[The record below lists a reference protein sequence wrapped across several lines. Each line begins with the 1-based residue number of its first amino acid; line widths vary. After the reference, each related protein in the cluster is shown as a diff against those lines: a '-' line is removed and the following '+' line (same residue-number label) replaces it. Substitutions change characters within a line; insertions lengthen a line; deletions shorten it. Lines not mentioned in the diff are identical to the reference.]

1 MSEPTPTFDKDI
13 QKLLADPQYQGHPLQ
28 AALSQLWDRYY
39 SLAQRIDR
47 VTRISDA
54 YQSLALE
61 REMNLDEQLEKQL
74 RQFQKLARISDRY
87 QMMMRDLNTALT
99 QASTHD
105 VLTGLPNRRLLV
117 DKVKEETARSHRTH
131 QPFTV
136 AMLDLDDFKA
146 VNDAFGH
153 EAGDLM
159 LVHVAKTLKQHLRES
174 DTCGRWGGEE
184 FLLLLPETDSQAAQV
199 VIERLRL
206 AIGALH
212 VPYEEG
218 VLSLTVSAGLATLD
232 EGGDYSSAVNR
243 ADAALMRAKR
253 EGRNCWRIA
262 ES

>member
-1 MSEPTPTFDKDI
+1 
-13 QKLLADPQYQGHPLQ
+13 
-28 AALSQLWDRYY
+28 
-39 SLAQRIDR
+39 
-47 VTRISDA
+47 
-54 YQSLALE
+54 
-61 REMNLDEQLEKQL
+61 
-74 RQFQKLARISDRY
+74 
-87 QMMMRDLNTALT
+87 
-99 QASTHD
+99 
-105 VLTGLPNRRLLV
+105 
-117 DKVKEETARSHRTH
+117 
-131 QPFTV
+131 
-136 AMLDLDDFKA
+136 
-146 VNDAFGH
+146 
-153 EAGDLM
+153 M